1 MNKEDVLALAKEL
14 VLFLRDHGEEGK
26 KDKSKAKWFKEK
38 TLLLKTEAGKL
49 NSCDLLWLDDV
60 YAKWLRQTFKK

>member
-1 MNKEDVLALAKEL
+1 MNKKEVLALAKDL

-26 KDKSKAKWFKEK
+26 KNKAKAKWFKEK

-49 NSCDLLWLDDV
+49 SLCDLSWLDET
-60 YAKWLRQTFKK
+60 YAKWLSQTFRK